1 MEKLFTVKEMAAYIG
16 RKPSTIQRWVKLKQI
31 PVIKIGR
38 TIRFNRTQVME
49 HLTIQAKKL

>member
-16 RKPSTIQRWVKLKQI
+16 RKPSTIQRWVKLRQI
-31 PVIKIGR
+31 PVVKIGR

-49 HLTIQAKKL
+49 HLTIHAKKL